1 MFEYMLQHV
10 DSLETRES
18 KKKEQ
23 LDISCTHLIKARW
36 QANGSAMNA
45 VVGT

>member
-1 MFEYMLQHV
+1 MLQHT
-10 DSLETRES
+10 DSLEIGVS

-23 LDISCTHLIKARW
+23 LDISCTHLIKAQW

-45 VVGT
+45 AVGT